1 MNTNTNTTNFNTAT
15 LASSAVLVSLHIGTW
30 GASKKDKR
38 ASNKATAENNAADG
52 TAEVR
57 KKLLPGATALEEIKK
72 LERQIRL
79 WHLSQTLSWND
90 DGQRLLSM
98 STYTDYIAKINDD
111 ERQFWDL
118 VDNKF
123 LPEYPS
129 LRAEAKH
136 QLGDLFD
143 DADYPDTATVRAKF
157 KFAVAY
163 EPVPEAGHFVVDLQ
177 NQAKDELIEQFNR
190 NTSNKW
196 AAAFADV
203 CEEFKDT
210 MVHLVS
216 KVDGADSDKQTR
228 IHASLIPNIRKVI
241 ERVRMANA
249 MENNV
254 EVNNAVTGLE
264 SLLSNISVEALKTN
278 ETARIQVREGV
289 NNILDK
295 FNF

>member
-30 GASKKDKR
+30 SATKKDKR
-38 ASNKATAENNAADG
+38 ASEQITTDNHAASG
-52 TAEVR
+52 TVEAR
-57 KKLLPGATALEEIKK
+57 KKLLPGSKELESCKQM
-72 LERQIRL
+72 ERQARL
-79 WHLSQTLSWND
+79 YSIGSTLCWND
-90 DGQRLLSM
+90 DGQRLLPM
-98 STYTDYIAKINDD
+98 TIYTDYVASINDY
-111 ERQFWDL
+111 EQQFWAA
-118 VDNKF
+118 VNVF
-123 LPEYPS
+123 LAAYTQQ
-129 LRAEAKH
+129 RYEAQH

-157 KFAVAY
+157 KFTVAY
-163 EPVPEAGHFVVDLQ
+163 EPVPEAGHFVVNIQ
-177 NQAKDELIEQFNR
+177 SQARDELIEQFNR
-190 NTSNKW
+190 HTSSKW

-216 KVDGADSDKQTR
+216 KVDGADSDKSTR